1 MKILCNY
8 LGGSISYGLN
18 TPASDRDERYLFLND
33 ELSKVDWTKYKI
45 VVPTEKDKKEIQ
57 AAMEYF
63 HDCKETDTNFITVN
77 QLVHE
82 YEHGDE
88 SDKYSNIVV
97 DFYLYHQLLQKTC
110 SHPKEEQC
118 NENGVNYCKL
128 CWKALETV
136 SWIEPG

>member
-1 MKILCNY
+1 MKKKQIPKWIRPEKRMKKYKDFGCVGVN
-8 LGGSISYGLN
+8 
-18 TPASDRDERYLFLND
+18 SDV
-33 ELSKVDWTKYKI
+33 SKVDWTKYKI
-45 VVPTEKDKKEIQ
+45 IVPTEKDKKEIQ

-63 HDCKETDTNFITVN
+63 HDFMDIDTDFVPVN

-82 YEHGDE
+82 YEQGDE

-97 DFYLYHQLLQKTC
+97 DDDLYHRLLQKTC
-110 SHPKEEQC
+110 PHPKEEQY
-118 NENGVNYCKL
+118 NQDGINYCKL

>member
-1 MKILCNY
+1 MKKKQIPKR
-8 LGGSISYGLN
+8 ISPEKRMKQYKDFGCVGVN
-18 TPASDRDERYLFLND
+18 SDV
-33 ELSKVDWTKYKI
+33 SKVDWTKYKI
-45 VVPTEKDKKEIQ
+45 VVPTEKDRKEIH

-63 HDCKETDTNFITVN
+63 HDCKETDTDFVTVN

-110 SHPKEEQC
+110 PHPKEEQC

-128 CWKALETV
+128 CWKALEITN
-136 SWIEPG
+136 